1 MYERS
6 LQSIREHLQKE
17 DAQGRILQN
26 IQRGR
31 AEATV
36 TISRAAELFEFTEN
50 KLRDWE
56 KYGFLN
62 PLRPVGSMGRRLY
75 TLREL
80 DKLAIIRELID
91 AGYAPSDIPPDI
103 DQLWQSLSFPEQ
115 VLRNSER
122 ERSTIIQYDSMDG
135 FPINLRIERARQEAA
150 WRYFASRALRLSL
163 LLVSEDRPNTAAGLL
178 LPLDI
183 GMTKPALK
191 RAEDISMLGE
201 TLVGWLD
208 QAHSSYTFLTTTP
221 SFEYSTD
228 YRVHALQTM
237 KSGVVQDALPQDPTL
252 IVVPRETRQLTLGS
266 DVVETI
272 RTLLQPLYE
281 ESASVKQCFG
291 HGMHDLLEPATDLGS
306 SAMHEDG
313 ILNGLAEIVVRL
325 GGLTTE
331 GHERWRFCCILLPNH
346 PTSILPLQQRSLVVR
361 AQSKHSPHQIGST
374 MVAPQSPVIGLC
386 LSAFQSG
393 HIIYLPDVSHVDATI
408 AARKAEEPVRS
419 AIAIP
424 VENVDNV
431 SIGVIYAVS
440 EYPDAFAKNEQRV
453 MRMVGKMVGE
463 LLETYQLRLEAVGRL
478 RDLIAYPEHVDMLFK
493 EFLSENEF
501 IRDIEALLLEG
512 QSRED
517 ELKEV
522 VSFIAV
528 DIDNQSSIANKY
540 GDRMAGELARLVG
553 LRIHGQLRALK
564 DNAAYELYH
573 INADRY
579 YIILKGLGLEQARS
593 KGEQLRQA
601 LAGSYQIDPMRDP
614 AGQPALPE
622 NMLSFT
628 NISARLG
635 VACYFYWKLKEVLLR
650 FAPETAVVE
659 FRMQIIGFLEE
670 ELNLGKR
677 EGGNVVM
684 SWDPKTRGFVRLAP
698 EK

>member
-1 MYERS
+1 MDERS
-6 LQSIREHLQKE
+6 LQSIKEHLQKE
-17 DAQGRILQN
+17 DAQKRILQH
-26 IQRGR
+26 IQKGR

-62 PLRPVGSMGRRLY
+62 PLRPVGPMGRRLY
-75 TLREL
+75 TLRDL

-91 AGYAPSDIPPDI
+91 TGYAPIDIPADI
-103 DQLWQSLSFPEQ
+103 DELWLSICFPDQ
-115 VLRNSER
+115 GILSSER
-122 ERSTIIQYDSMDG
+122 WSPTMIQRNRLDDL
-135 FPINLRIERARQEAA
+135 PINERIEKARVEAA
-150 WRYFASRALRLSL
+150 FRYFASRVLRLSL
-163 LLVSEDRPNTAAGLL
+163 LLICEDMPGTAAGLL
-178 LPLDI
+178 LPLESRMVGPAPQRVED
-183 GMTKPALK
+183 MT
-191 RAEDISMLGE
+191 RLGE

-208 QAHSSYTFLTTTP
+208 QTRSSYTLLTPMP

-228 YRVHALQTM
+228 YRIHPLQVM
-237 KSGVVQDALPQDPTL
+237 KSGVAQEAMPKYATL
-252 IVVPRETRQLTLGS
+252 IIVPRETRQLTLGA
-266 DVVETI
+266 DVVEMI
-272 RTLLQPLYE
+272 RTLLRPLYE
-281 ESASVKQCFG
+281 DVQSIHRCFG
-291 HGMHDLLEPATDLGS
+291 AGMREVAEPATDLGS
-306 SAMHEDG
+306 SAKYEDG
-313 ILNGLAEIVVRL
+313 ILSGLAELVVRL
-325 GGLTTE
+325 GGLTAE